1 MVTTV
6 TRDDESQKSYTVPVG
21 QCNKLTTFE
30 ESKCENEP
38 LKVLPHVEET
48 KKLSKKEPRKKA
60 VKKPKSSL
68 IIPSTSISKKKPIK
82 KPANKQKRL

>member
-1 MVTTV
+1 MTTV
-6 TRDDESQKSYTVPVG
+6 SRDDESRKKYTAHVG
-21 QCNKLTTFE
+21 RYNQLKTFE